1 MGISGTEVA
10 KEASGI
16 ILLDDNFKSIVT
28 AMKWGRNIFDC
39 IRKFL
44 QFQLTVNFVALVMAF
59 VGGAVL
65 RESPLNAIQMLWVN
79 LIMDTL
85 ASLALATEPPSD
97 ELLLRKPYSR
107 FESLITAN
115 MWKNIICQGLFQIL
129 VLGTILFRGPQI
141 FGIPSS
147 IGVKDWNDETGK
159 HYSIFFNVFVLFQ
172 IFNEINARK
181 LKHSE
186 INVFKNF
193 FNNPMFIIILILT
206 IVIQLTIVKF
216 GGKSL
221 KTVELTT

>member
-1 MGISGTEVA
+1 
-10 KEASGI
+10 
-16 ILLDDNFKSIVT
+16 
-28 AMKWGRNIFDC
+28 MKWGRNIFDC

-97 ELLLRKPYSR
+97 ELLQRMPYSR
-107 FESLITAN
+107 NESLITAN
-115 MWKNIICQGLFQIL
+115 MWKNIISQGLVQIAI
-129 VLGTILFRGPQI
+129 LGTILFKGPELLD
-141 FGIPSS
+141 IPSS

-159 HYSIFFNVFVLFQ
+159 HYSIFFNVFVLLQ

-181 LKHSE
+181 LKHE
-186 INVFKNF
+186 EFNVFKNF
-193 FNNPMFIIILILT
+193 FNNPLF
-206 IVIQLTIVKF
+206 IVILLLTFVVQFSIIKL

-221 KTVELTT
+221 KTVDLTLEENAICWLLGSLSLFAGFV

>member
-1 MGISGTEVA
+1 MTGDGTNDAPALKKADIGFAMGIAGTEVA

-16 ILLDDNFKSIVT
+16 ILLDDNFRSIVT

-65 RESPLNAIQMLWVN
+65 RESPLNPIQMLWVN

-97 ELLLRKPYSR
+97 ELLKRQPYSR

-115 MWKNIICQGLFQIL
+115 MWKNIIVQGLWQIV
-129 VLGTILFRGPQI
+129 VLGVILFKGPEI
-141 FGIPSS
+141 LGIPSS
-147 IGVKDWNDETGK
+147 ISVSHWDE
-159 HYSIFFNVFVLFQ
+159 
-172 IFNEINARK
+172 
-181 LKHSE
+181 
-186 INVFKNF
+186 
-193 FNNPMFIIILILT
+193 
-206 IVIQLTIVKF
+206 
-216 GGKSL
+216 
-221 KTVELTT
+221 